1 MNSRLVLSRAVTI
14 AVRYLAIRR
23 QFRDQDSPDLSG
35 PETAVLDYSTVQ
47 IRVLPLL
54 ATVFALHYT
63 GKAMWELYER
73 TRTAHNLDSDNSKL
87 AELHS
92 TSAGLKSLATDLS
105 ANGIETCRRAMGGH
119 GFGGAT
125 GLVQINADWL
135 SKPTV
140 EGDNWM
146 ITQQVARYLLKMM
159 GQVTKGILSAGQSQT
174 VLYLR
179 DFHQRGNSALPCSIY
194 QNDAE
199 IVRAFEHRVAFQTW
213 KAYKAREIEKVPWN
227 DLLID
232 FHNLSRAY
240 SQALL
245 IRNFYE
251 ALQTFDLDPL
261 TAETISD
268 LFHLFSFYT
277 IDAEQRFFQASGAV
291 SSTDT
296 DGLGGEILRLM
307 KRIRPH
313 AVKLV
318 DSFSIPDYLLDSA
331 LGRYDGKVYETLF
344 DLAHRKN
351 PLNKE
356 TFNPRYWEDEIVL
369 GSGDGGKVVAKL

>member
-1 MNSRLVLSRAVTI
+1 VTV

-23 QFRDQDSPDLSG
+23 QFRDQDSPDSLG

-47 IRVLPLL
+47 IRVFPLL

-63 GKAMWELYER
+63 GKAMWNLYER
-73 TRTAHNLDSDNSKL
+73 TRSEHSLDSDNSQL

-119 GFGGAT
+119 GFSGAT

-146 ITQQVARYLLKMM
+146 ITQQVARYLLKIM
-159 GQVTKGILSAGQSQT
+159 GQVAKSVEPAGQSRAE
-174 VLYLR
+174 LYLR
-179 DFHQRGNSALPCSIY
+179 EFRQTDKQTRAHRIY
-194 QNDAE
+194 ESDAE
-199 IVRAFEHRVAFQTW
+199 IVQAFEHRVAFQTW
-213 KAYKAREIEKVPWN
+213 KAYEAREIQKVPWN

-245 IRNFYE
+245 VRNFHE
-251 ALQTFDLDPL
+251 ALQVLDLDSS
-261 TAETISD
+261 TVETITD

-277 IDAEQRFFQASGAV
+277 IDAELRFFQVSGAI
-291 SSTDT
+291 SLSDT
-296 DGLGGEILRLM
+296 NRLDREILGLM
-307 KRIRPH
+307 KKIRPH

-318 DSFSIPDYLLDSA
+318 DSFALPDYLLDSA
-331 LGRYDGKVYETLF
+331 LGRYDGSVYEALF

-369 GSGDGGKVVAKL
+369 GSGDGGKVLAKL

>member
-14 AVRYLAIRR
+14 AIRYLAIRR
-23 QFRDQDSPDLSG
+23 QFRDQDSSDSLG

-47 IRVLPLL
+47 IRVFPLL

-73 TRTAHNLDSDNSKL
+73 TRSVHNLDSENSDL

-92 TSAGLKSLATDLS
+92 TSAGLKSLATELS

-119 GFGGAT
+119 GYSGAT

-146 ITQQVARYLLKMM
+146 ITQQAARYLLKMM
-159 GQVTKGILSAGQSQT
+159 GQVANSAEPAGESQAE
-174 VLYLR
+174 LYLR
-179 DFHQRGNSALPCSIY
+179 RFRAGGNQTFECRIHLS
-194 QNDAE
+194 DAE

-213 KAYKAREIEKVPWN
+213 NAYEARESRKIPWN

-232 FHNLSRAY
+232 LHNLSRAY

-245 IRNFYE
+245 VRNFHE
-251 ALQTFDLDPL
+251 ALKTLTLDSP
-261 TAETISD
+261 TAERITD
-268 LFHLFSFYT
+268 LFHLFCFYT
-277 IDAEQRFFQASGAV
+277 IDAEQRFFQASRAI
-291 SSTDT
+291 SLSDMN
-296 DGLGGEILRLM
+296 GLNGEILGLM
-307 KRIRPH
+307 KKIRPH

-318 DSFSIPDYLLDSA
+318 DSFALPDYLLDSA
-331 LGRYDGKVYETLF
+331 LGRYDGSVYEALF
-344 DLAHRKN
+344 DQAHRNN

-356 TFNPRYWEDEIVL
+356 TFNPRYWENEIVL
-369 GSGDGGKVVAKL
+369 GSGDGGNVIAKL